1 MRGGKRLILV
11 LAAAAV
17 LAGTWRGNVWGQSG
31 GALLEERSG
40 ETFPREMEA
49 EEPDWSELDEFLK
62 KEAAG
67 SGKAISFSELARALM
82 EGRGKD
88 AGRLILDGLRE
99 SFLGEM
105 ENGGAMAVQ
114 LLTLG
119 LLGAVFSGFS
129 EIFSG
134 GQMSEAGFFVI
145 YLMTFTVMAAF
156 FLESAD
162 TAVQVLEKQI
172 LFMKALM
179 PSYFATVVWAG
190 AAAASV
196 AWYELVLFLISMVQG
211 MYVRLVLPLIQ
222 IYVMLVLA
230 GNVMK
235 EDMLSKMTE
244 LLKTG
249 IFWGL
254 RWLLGLVAGF
264 HLVQGMVLP
273 YADAVKTSGMEK
285 ILQAIPGIGAGA
297 GAVTKLVLGSGVLIK
312 NTMGAAAVVILVL
325 LSLAPLVKLWFFFM
339 VYRIVAAVLEP
350 VADKRLVGCIS
361 GVAEGQKM
369 LLHAAVLGLV
379 LFVITIA
386 LICVGTNAAYLA

>member
-162 TAVQVLEKQI
+162 TAVQVLENR
-172 LFMKALM
+172 
-179 PSYFATVVWAG
+179 SC
-190 AAAASV
+190 S
-196 AWYELVLFLISMVQG
+196 
-211 MYVRLVLPLIQ
+211 
-222 IYVMLVLA
+222 
-230 GNVMK
+230 
-235 EDMLSKMTE
+235 
-244 LLKTG
+244 
-249 IFWGL
+249 
-254 RWLLGLVAGF
+254 
-264 HLVQGMVLP
+264 
-273 YADAVKTSGMEK
+273 
-285 ILQAIPGIGAGA
+285 
-297 GAVTKLVLGSGVLIK
+297 
-312 NTMGAAAVVILVL
+312 
-325 LSLAPLVKLWFFFM
+325 
-339 VYRIVAAVLEP
+339 
-350 VADKRLVGCIS
+350 
-361 GVAEGQKM
+361 
-369 LLHAAVLGLV
+369 
-379 LFVITIA
+379 
-386 LICVGTNAAYLA
+386 

>member
-1 MRGGKRLILV
+1 MRGRRRLILI
-11 LAAAAV
+11 LAVSAV
-17 LAGTWRGNVWGQSG
+17 LIGSGREKVWGQSR
-31 GALLEERSG
+31 EEPLWEKGDGQSIW
-40 ETFPREMEA
+40 EME
-49 EEPDWSELDEFLK
+49 EGGLDWSELEQFLK
-62 KEAAG
+62 EEAAG
-67 SGKAISFSELARALM
+67 TGKELSFTELVQALI

-88 AGRLILDGLRE
+88 AGRMILDGLRE

-134 GQMSEAGFFVI
+134 DQMSEAGFFVI

-179 PSYFATVVWAG
+179 PSYFAAVVWAG

-196 AWYELVLFLISMVQG
+196 AWYELILFLISMVQG

-222 IYVMLVLA
+222 IYVMLVLV

-254 RWLLGLVAGF
+254 RWLLGCRFSSGTGDGAPLCRRNKNLRDGKTPAGDSRNRSRSGSCDKAGF
-264 HLVQGMVLP
+264 RLR
-273 YADAVKTSGMEK
+273 
-285 ILQAIPGIGAGA
+285 
-297 GAVTKLVLGSGVLIK
+297 GS
-312 NTMGAAAVVILVL
+312 
-325 LSLAPLVKLWFFFM
+325 
-339 VYRIVAAVLEP
+339 
-350 VADKRLVGCIS
+350 D
-361 GVAEGQKM
+361 
-369 LLHAAVLGLV
+369 
-379 LFVITIA
+379 
-386 LICVGTNAAYLA
+386 